1 MRLTS
6 CRREQALDVLQDESL
21 HFTLINADNLTGEKL
36 VYPPAYRK
44 TSSIDART
52 YFFHSS
58 TEVAPFVTWI
68 STD

>member
-1 MRLTS
+1 M
-6 CRREQALDVLQDESL
+6 
-21 HFTLINADNLTGEKL
+21 NADDLTGEKL